1 MPASESFIDTRFA
14 KRLAIVNCCV
24 PALIL
29 LWDATQHQL
38 GVNEVNFAIHTTGL
52 VGLIL
57 ITLALAVTPL
67 RTLTGWNRLIAMRRN
82 LGVIGFFY
90 LATHFLIFFWFDRQH
105 SVSSTLTEIVMRKYL
120 WFGTFALVLMVP
132 LAITSTDA
140 MVERVGARR
149 WKQLQRLVYVIAI
162 AGAIHYYMLVKS
174 DVRQPLAF
182 AAVLGLLLLY
192 RVVAHYVG
200 LRKEVHAARA
210 RLAATPVAKQKRSFW
225 SGELRLARIFDES
238 PDVKTFRFT
247 AVDGGPL
254 PFSHVPGQ
262 YLNLALTI
270 DGRRV
275 NRSYTIAS
283 APTRSHYC
291 EISVKRTPGGYASH
305 YLHDTWQEGQ
315 RVRVSA
321 PAGRFVFAGTS
332 SDPRRVVLIAGGIG
346 ITPMMSI
353 VRSLTDKGWRG
364 DIYLLFSVRA
374 VRDFVFHDELTYLQS
389 RFSGLHAQV
398 RVSADPD
405 TPWDGPRGHIT
416 RDAIANFVPNLTS
429 GPILLCGPPPMM
441 TAMRQTLV
449 GMGVPDA
456 DVWQEEFVS
465 RPDPVESPAGES
477 DLSRTVDGEVLGNG
491 MPASL
496 AFRRSGTTVDLAA
509 DQTILEA
516 AEQHGI
522 ELPFECRSGIC
533 GQCRTRLVAGRVS
546 MDVQDALSAG
556 DRAKGFILACQA
568 HALTN
573 VEVDA

>member
-1 MPASESFIDTRFA
+1 
-14 KRLAIVNCCV
+14 
-24 PALIL
+24 
-29 LWDATQHQL
+29 
-38 GVNEVNFAIHTTGL
+38 
-52 VGLIL
+52 
-57 ITLALAVTPL
+57 
-67 RTLTGWNRLIAMRRN
+67 LT
-82 LGVIGFFY
+82 F
-90 LATHFLIFFWFDRQH
+90 
-105 SVSSTLTEIVMRKYL
+105 
-120 WFGTFALVLMVP
+120 
-132 LAITSTDA
+132 
-140 MVERVGARR
+140 
-149 WKQLQRLVYVIAI
+149 
-162 AGAIHYYMLVKS
+162 
-174 DVRQPLAF
+174 
-182 AAVLGLLLLY
+182 
-192 RVVAHYVG
+192 
-200 LRKEVHAARA
+200 
-210 RLAATPVAKQKRSFW
+210 
-225 SGELRLARIFDES
+225 
-238 PDVKTFRFT
+238 
-247 AVDGGPL
+247 
-254 PFSHVPGQ
+254 
-262 YLNLALTI
+262 
-270 DGRRV
+270 
-275 NRSYTIAS
+275 
-283 APTRSHYC
+283 
-291 EISVKRTPGGYASH
+291 
-305 YLHDTWQEGQ
+305 
-315 RVRVSA
+315 
-321 PAGRFVFAGTS
+321 
-332 SDPRRVVLIAGGIG
+332 
-346 ITPMMSI
+346 
-353 VRSLTDKGWRG
+353 
-364 DIYLLFSVRA
+364 
-374 VRDFVFHDELTYLQS
+374 LQS
-389 RFSGLHAQV
+389 RFSGLLAQV